1 MTDKDTAPVAD
12 EAEPWKTLT
21 EVARKAVKRYEDSYP
36 HEIMQH
42 VRELLVLLAG
52 APILVEQQHRA
63 ALAAEYKRG
72 MERAAEIAD
81 EAERDGV
88 RAFAAAARIRVA
100 ALAEQPEKSE

>member
-72 MERAAEIAD
+72 MERAANICDERWLGRGDGLAREI
-81 EAERDGV
+81 R
-88 RAFAAAARIRVA
+88 